1 MLRFVAGVAVFL
13 TAMQFPGAAS
23 HPLAEPQQLKDSYPN
38 LLSPF
43 SAILTPASTPTT
55 PTVIPTPSVLS
66 IGATA
71 SPILQSIAPPLE
83 PQPSGV
89 VHTSLEYYPQVTTG
103 NPWNRVQPSPAPN
116 VAACRS
122 NYSRPLTPG
131 YKPDPNSY
139 PYAPARMDSSNLF
152 VAVPGD
158 ASIPEQITPRAP
170 HPQGFAGIENA
181 GTTPIQTN
189 KFYANMFLGQR
200 NQSVWTHP
208 YSVSQAIGQVPA
220 HSYGLAVSHID
231 RSQLAFGP
239 DTPQGSKRY
248 FISPIGIQSL
258 ILSATEIGPEAN
270 LTLDSLQDM
279 SVNANL
285 SPRAGAPPIITFP
298 LVQGMGFVTGIYK
311 NAQPSIDSGV
321 FYRNVSGPFQ
331 VGSSYKYSILLNDG
345 KNWVLYATPDS
356 NNGAPVFSLDTNTTL
371 TGPQG
376 WSGIIQVAKN
386 PAGAD
391 GEAVLDRSAG
401 VYPVSVD
408 IFGSASGSTAQY
420 GFTFGK
426 AGNVAK
432 TLLMYALPHH
442 VQSFDGIT
450 SANKTLLALNT
461 TTKGIATGV
470 AADRWTMVEENVPI
484 DMSFGPWALGRGNVA
499 SINSATVKCAIATAA
514 ETELQ
519 QDIPAQTNLD
529 SMYFSGKGLA
539 KFATIIYAAR
549 DLAGDSAVAS
559 QGLEKLKAAFNVF
572 VSNQQRYPLVYD
584 NSWKGVVSSAGYVDP
599 NVDFG
604 NTYYND
610 HHFHYGYHVYTAA
623 VIGYLDPSW
632 LTERNVNYVN
642 MLVRDFANPI
652 RGERFPFSRSFDW
665 FHGHS
670 WAKGLFESADGKDQE
685 SSSEDSFASYGLKL
699 WGKVIGDANMEA
711 RASLMLAIQDRSF
724 NNYFLMQSTNAI
736 QPPEIIGNKVTGI
749 LFENKIDW
757 ATYFSDAWW
766 CKQGIH
772 MIPVHV
778 PSAYIRKPEFV
789 EEEFDTFMSNGRIAE
804 AEGGWRGLLESNLA
818 LVKPAEAYDFF
829 ADPDFNTTLLD
840 GGASLTWYLAY
851 TAALAGM

>member
-1 MLRFVAGVAVFL
+1 MHRFVAGVAVFL

-23 HPLAEPQQLKDSYPN
+23 HPLAEPQQLRDSYPN
-38 LLSPF
+38 LLSSF

-55 PTVIPTPSVLS
+55 PTVISTPSVLS

-116 VAACRS
+116 VSACRS

-131 YKPDPNSY
+131 YKPNPNSY

-152 VAVPGD
+152 VAVPGN

-181 GTTPIQTN
+181 GTSPIQTN

-208 YSVSQAIGQVPA
+208 YSVSQAIG
-220 HSYGLAVSHID
+220 
-231 RSQLAFGP
+231 QLAFGP

-298 LVQGMGFVTGIYK
+298 LVQGMGFVTAIYK

-356 NNGAPVFSLDTNTTL
+356 NNGAPVFSLNTNTTL

-386 PAGAD
+386 PAGTD

-442 VQSFDGIT
+442 VQSFD
-450 SANKTLLALNT
+450 
-461 TTKGIATGV
+461 
-470 AADRWTMVEENVPI
+470 DRWTMVEENVPI

-499 SINSATVKCAIATAA
+499 SINSATVQCAIATAA
-514 ETELQ
+514 GTELQ

-559 QGLEKLKAAFNVF
+559 QGLEKLKAAFDVF
-572 VSNQQRYPLVYD
+572 VSNQQRHPLVYD
-584 NSWKGVVSSAGYVDP
+584 NSWKGVVSSAGYDDP

-623 VIGYLDPSW
+623 IIGYLDPSW
-632 LTERNVNYVN
+632 LTERNVHYINT
-642 MLVRDFANPI
+642 LVRDFANPI

-699 WGKVIGDANMEA
+699 WGKVIGDVNMEA
-711 RASLMLAIQDRSF
+711 RASLMLAIQNRSF

-829 ADPDFNTTLLD
+829 ADPEFNTTLLD